1 MAYLQQ
7 LQSALSAVVKAGQ
20 EGRQSINNMLEPM
33 NSAVSDITGVVLEL
47 EAIPFVGPVIGAK
60 LQRTMR
66 AIGTA
71 QNTVN
76 KVLAT
81 YDQSVA
87 VVVRVQGQV
96 KAFADQAAK
105 AAAKIN
111 QVAGKISPSLANI
124 LPTGIFTPD
133 STPAAEAV
141 KPFPHLLILQPLDGV
156 SPGYYFNLDTAAF
169 DALRRQTSFRWSG
182 QERLSRSA
190 AQQAVSLGEEKIT
203 IRGAIFPALKGGLG
217 QLQMLRSIGRL
228 LRPLSLVSGYGEVLG
243 NWCLTGI
250 DEDQSNLLAGGIPRK
265 QAFTL
270 EFVSYGDDLQ
280 NL

>member
-1 MAYLQQ
+1 MNYIQQ
-7 LQSALSAVVKAGQ
+7 LQSSLRYVVAAGQ
-20 EGRQSINNMLEPM
+20 VGQRSADEMLAPM
-33 NSAVSDITGVVLEL
+33 NGAVSDITGAVAEL
-47 EAIPFVGPVIGAK
+47 EGIPFVGPLIGAK

-66 AIGTA
+66 AIKSA
-71 QNTVN
+71 QETV
-76 KVLAT
+76 KQVSDK
-81 YDQSVA
+81 YDQALA
-87 VVVRVQGQV
+87 VVVQVQDRIQV
-96 KAFADQAAK
+96 FGEQVDK

-111 QVAGKISPSLANI
+111 QIAGKISLSLGNI
-124 LPTGIFTPD
+124 LPTGIFLPAV
-133 STPAAEAV
+133 TPAAEAV

-169 DALRRQTSFRWSG
+169 EELRRQTSFRWTG
-182 QERLSRSA
+182 QERLTRSV
-190 AQQAVSLGEEKIT
+190 AQQAVSLGEEKIN
-203 IRGAIFPALKGGLG
+203 IRGTIFPRRKGDLG
-217 QLQMLRSIGRL
+217 HLQTLRSIGRL

>member
-7 LQSALSAVVKAGQ
+7 LQSALSSVVKAGQ
-20 EGRQSINNMLEPM
+20 EGRQSIDKMLAPM
-33 NSAVSDITGVVLEL
+33 NSAVSDITGVVTEL

-66 AIGTA
+66 AIDTA
-71 QNTVN
+71 QNTVK
-76 KVLAT
+76 KVVDT
-81 YDQSVA
+81 YDKGVA
-87 VVVRVQGQV
+87 AVVRVQGQV
-96 KAFADQAAK
+96 KAFDDQLAK

-124 LPTGIFTPD
+124 LPTGSFAPEV
-133 STPAAEAV
+133 TPAAEAV

-169 DALRRQTSFRWSG
+169 EELRRQTSFRWVG
-182 QERLSRSA
+182 QERLTRSA
-190 AQQAVSLGEEKIT
+190 AQQGVSLGEEKIN
-203 IRGAIFPALKGGLG
+203 IRGAVFPALKSGLG
-217 QLQMLRSIGRL
+217 QLQTLRSFGRL
-228 LRPLSLVSGYGEVLG
+228 LRPMSLVTGYGQVLG

-250 DEDQSNLLAGGIPRK
+250 DEEQSYLLAGGIPRK